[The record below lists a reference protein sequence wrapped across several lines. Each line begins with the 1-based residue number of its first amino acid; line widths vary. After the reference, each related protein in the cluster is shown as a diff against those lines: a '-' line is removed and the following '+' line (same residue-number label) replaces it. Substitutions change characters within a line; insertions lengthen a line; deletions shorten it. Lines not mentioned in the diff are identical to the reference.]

1 VLDDDRGKAMAAV
14 REFGHAGGY
23 RRLPCPTSSL
33 S

>member
-14 REFGHAGGY
+14 RDIGHARGY
-23 RRLPCPTSSL
+23 RRLPCPNSPL